1 MTQLR
6 MGIIGVGLA
15 FERLHWPAYQRLSDK
30 FKIVAICDIDTRQLE
45 KWKEPLGLSG
55 ADLFTDYK
63 EMMKREDID
72 AFDIMLPIELNFDV
86 TSDVAQAGKPIIC
99 EKPLAPN
106 KEEALQA
113 MRLPRKH
120 DVPIMIAENYRYS
133 EENNIIRDL
142 VRTCEIG
149 DVYYFIQNRVVDF
162 PADMLKGGFASTEW
176 RQHPAYQGGVFLD
189 TGVHDIAAL
198 RHIFGPIEVVQAVG
212 VEEDAEFAP
221 YSVVQA
227 NMKFKCGVVG
237 HFSFFC
243 TGREPQR
250 PLVGLRIFGS
260 EGMIYLEESS
270 CGVVNV
276 FYNDGSSRQIPY
288 EPNRGFVNELLNF
301 YKAAVGEESLAV
313 TPELEYGDA
322 LTVFAILEA
331 IQTKQSV
338 EVDYE
343 PEYEPVY

>member
-1 MTQLR
+1 MEGTA
-6 MGIIGVGLA
+6 GFI
-15 FERLHWPAYQRLSDK
+15 W
-30 FKIVAICDIDTRQLE
+30 
-45 KWKEPLGLSG
+45 

-63 EMMKREDID
+63 EDDESEDID

-86 TSDVAQAGKPIIC
+86 TSDVAQAVSPSSAKNHWHQTKKKHYKRC
-99 EKPLAPN
+99 VS
-106 KEEALQA
+106 
-113 MRLPRKH
+113 RKH

-162 PADMLKGGFASTEW
+162 PADMLKGGFASTEL
-176 RQHPAYQGGVFLD
+176 RQHPEYQGGVFLD

>member
-1 MTQLR
+1 MQLR

-15 FERLHWPAYQRLSDK
+15 FERLHWPAYQRLRDK
-30 FKIVAICDIDTRQLE
+30 FKIAAICDIDTHKLE

-63 EMMKREDID
+63 EMLSREDID
-72 AFDIMLPIELNFDV
+72 AFDIMLPIELNFEV
-86 TSDVAQAGKPIIC
+86 TNEVAKAGKPIIC
-99 EKPLAPN
+99 EKPLAPT

-113 MRLPRKH
+113 MRLPRKY

-142 VRTCEIG
+142 VRNREIG
-149 DVYYFIQNRVVDF
+149 DVYYFIQNRVVNF
-162 PADMLKGGFASTEW
+162 PADMHKDSFASTEW
-176 RQHPAYQGGVFLD
+176 RQHPEYPGGEFFD

-198 RHIFGPIEVVQAVG
+198 RHIFGPIDAVQAFG
-212 VEEDAEFAP
+212 VEEEADFAP

-227 NMKFKCGVVG
+227 NMKFKSGVIG

-243 TGREPQR
+243 TGHEPQR

-260 EGMIYLEESS
+260 EGMIYLEEAS

-276 FYNDGSSRQIPY
+276 FYNSGGSQQIPY
-288 EPNRGFVNELLNF
+288 EPDRGFVNELLNF
-301 YKAAVGEESLAV
+301 YKAAVGEEPLSV

-331 IQTKQSV
+331 IQANQIV

-343 PEYEPVY
+343 PEYEPAY